1 MGKRAAGKQSKSK
14 DLSKQ
19 NSNLESLEQR
29 QLYASDL
36 GINVNSVNASNYKA
50 IVETLVASGTKGV
63 RLWYGFGDYSN
74 RTLLPV
80 TTYAQKFHN
89 DGFTVTLSVNPSK
102 GRTGTA
108 DETRGLFEFLATQ
121 PELKDSVDIWE
132 LGNEPDSQKYWRGNL
147 NTFVTD
153 FVAPAARVLHNQG
166 EKVAS
171 GGVSW
176 NPKDVKTMV
185 DAGLLNSVDYVGIHP
200 YARTIGGLK
209 NTIAEL
215 KTYVGGTPL
224 IATEWNIRGFE
235 GSSDKTGWAAGVAAM
250 WPIIRENFAVSHYF
264 VTTVMDSLAGPAG
277 ILQANGRANEPF
289 YSTYMHLQDDVAT
302 DGGTTDGGTTDGGTT
317 DGGSTGGTTTT
328 PTGGTTD
335 GSTGGET
342 QTGGVKPA
350 PGTSTDGDPDP
361 TSTGSGGT
369 QSGGTTKPTTG
380 GSSTDGETDAGDGAG
395 SQGVDPTTPTKTPS
409 KGTHSSR
416 PTTPSKP
423 SRPTTGTVT
432 EPTTPA
438 APPVVVVPPAI
449 TSFSLLNA
457 SRDRVVKQYGVLSGV
472 NTIDL
477 AAAGTSFLSILA
489 SANKKTGSVVWTIDG
504 NAIIDNDGTYT
515 LYGEKSGDLVG
526 SIFEAGK
533 NYVLTAQPFSGE
545 NGTGAAGQMATIS
558 INVTNSAAGNAVA
571 GQDAAEIEARRRLEA
586 RQNRIE
592 SGVGVIADL

>member
-1 MGKRAAGKQSKSK
+1 MGKRAASKQSNSGN
-14 DLSKQ
+14 LSKY
-19 NSNLESLEQR
+19 NSKIESLEQR

-36 GINVNSVNASNYKA
+36 GINVNAVNASNYKA
-50 IVETLVASGTKGV
+50 IVETLVASGTKDV

-102 GRTGTA
+102 GRTGSA
-108 DETRGLFEFLATQ
+108 DDTRGLFEFLATQ

-147 NTFVTD
+147 NSFVTD
-153 FVAPAARVLHNQG
+153 FVAPAARVLHNMG
-166 EKVAS
+166 ETVAS

-209 NTIAEL
+209 NTIAEV
-215 KTYVGGTPL
+215 KSYVGGTPL

-264 VTTVMDSLAGPAG
+264 VTTVMDSMAGPAG
-277 ILQANGRANEPF
+277 ILRTNGRANEPF
-289 YSTYMHLQDDVAT
+289 YSTYMHLQDDLASSGGST
-302 DGGTTDGGTTDGGTT
+302 DDGGSKDGST
-317 DGGSTGGTTTT
+317 DGGSTGG
-328 PTGGTTD
+328 
-335 GSTGGET
+335 GSTGGGS
-342 QTGGVKPA
+342 TGGGSGS
-350 PGTSTDGDPDP
+350 GTNSGGNTDNSTDGDNDN
-361 TSTGSGGT
+361 STGTGGT
-369 QSGGTTKPTTG
+369 QSGGGNSSKPTTG
-380 GSSTDGETDAGDGAG
+380 SDSSDGDGDASDGAG
-395 SQGVDPTTPTKTPS
+395 SQGNDAPTKTPT

-416 PTTPSKP
+416 PATP
-423 SRPTTGTVT
+423 SRPSRPSSGTVT

-438 APPVVVVPPAI
+438 APPVVVVPPVI

-457 SRDRVVKQYGVLSGV
+457 SRDRVVKPYAVLSGV

-477 AAAGTSFLSILA
+477 ATTGTAYLSLLA
-489 SANKKTGSVVWTIDG
+489 SANRKTGSVVFTING
-504 NAIIDNDGTYT
+504 NTVVDSDGTFT
-515 LYGEKSGDLVG
+515 LYGEKNGDLVG
-526 SIFEAGK
+526 NLFEAGR
-533 NYVLTAQPFSGE
+533 NYVLTAQAFSGA
-545 NGTGAAGQMATIS
+545 NGTGAAGEMATIS
-558 INVTNSAAGNAVA
+558 INVVDSTPGANVT
-571 GQDAAEIEARRRLEA
+571 GQDLAEQEARRRAAA
-586 RQNRIE
+586 RAARLAN
-592 SGVGVIADL
+592 GVVIGDL